1 MDTPWGIHR
10 VNANRGR
17 GIPIPRPQRAAVLLL
32 GSNALFIATSF
43 AVATWVNRRL
53 GLSSVGD
60 SAVVFAR
67 TGKHNGM
74 AIAIAPWRSRPCGDH
89 ADLPVAATESATTD
103 SAADSVDP
111 IVMGTAH
118 GGHGWIR

>member
-1 MDTPWGIHR
+1 M
-10 VNANRGR
+10 NANHRR

-32 GSNALFIATSF
+32 VPNALFIAISF

-60 SAVVFAR
+60 SADVFAR

-74 AIAIAPWRSRPCGDH
+74 AIAIAPWRFRPWPPPCGDH
-89 ADLPVAATESATTD
+89 AHLPVAAAESATTD
-103 SAADSVDP
+103 SAADSIDP
-111 IVMGTAH
+111 FVMGTAH
-118 GGHGWIR
+118 GSHGWIR

>member
-1 MDTPWGIHR
+1 
-10 VNANRGR
+10 
-17 GIPIPRPQRAAVLLL
+17 VLLL

-74 AIAIAPWRSRPCGDH
+74 AIAIAIAPWRSRPWPPPCGDH
-89 ADLPVAATESATTD
+89 ADLPVAAAESATTD

-111 IVMGTAH
+111 FVMGTAH

>member
-1 MDTPWGIHR
+1 M
-10 VNANRGR
+10 
-17 GIPIPRPQRAAVLLL
+17 LLL

-74 AIAIAPWRSRPCGDH
+74 AIAIAHGVLAPAATMLIFQLQQLVCHHILGGRLRRSYCHGHRSRRSRLDT
-89 ADLPVAATESATTD
+89 L
-103 SAADSVDP
+103 
-111 IVMGTAH
+111 TA
-118 GGHGWIR
+118 